1 MENENK
7 AYEYKGVGLNR
18 TEFKHGLRKF
28 EEYTQIYHITQFSDL
43 QLLESLIFY
52 EIAEERMKIS
62 IDEKKT
68 AFEKKNKE
76 LPEKDQK
83 EYSIPT
89 YIHDA
94 LNSNLEQI
102 LILKEKLGL
111 INANTGDDV
120 FKHFKILENKFKIW
134 CEENQGSRT
143 FTCEHCSKT
152 NVLYIK
158 PDVWESQGHKFFR
171 DRILCNEH
179 LVKLFKEKKISAED
193 VSSVLGTSPAYTLW
207 LIKKWYQNE

>member
-1 MENENK
+1 MGNENK

-83 EYSIPT
+83 EYSI
-89 YIHDA
+89 
-94 LNSNLEQI
+94 
-102 LILKEKLGL
+102 
-111 INANTGDDV
+111 NA
-120 FKHFKILENKFKIW
+120 K
-134 CEENQGSRT
+134 C
-143 FTCEHCSKT
+143 
-152 NVLYIK
+152 
-158 PDVWESQGHKFFR
+158 
-171 DRILCNEH
+171 
-179 LVKLFKEKKISAED
+179 
-193 VSSVLGTSPAYTLW
+193 
-207 LIKKWYQNE
+207 